1 MMQLSD
7 NNSARSK
14 FPTFFILF
22 ECSFMM
28 LTKIWYLS
36 IFASGFSS
44 NRFIKILKIIKQCE
58 QLSEIVYRLNRFTK
72 PTTETLSSGSDY
84 AVIIFRCKICFFDQN
99 HVAMTR

>member
-1 MMQLSD
+1 MMQLSE

-28 LTKIWYLS
+28 LTGIWYLS
-36 IFASGFSS
+36 IFASGFLS

-58 QLSEIVYRLNRFTK
+58 QLSGIVYRLNLFTK
-72 PTTETLSSGSDY
+72 PTTQTLSSGRDY
-84 AVIIFRCKICFFDQN
+84 EVIIFRCNMLYQSNSRGND
-99 HVAMTR
+99 